1 MKSKEFERARW
12 RCRRGMLEL
21 DIILQRFMD
30 AHYCQLSADELQQ
43 FDRLLILPDND
54 LWDLICARETLRE
67 ESLMPVLGLLQK
79 C

>member
-30 AHYCQLSADELQQ
+30 AHYYQLSADELQQ

-67 ESLMPVLGLLQK
+67 ESLMPVLSLLQK

>member
-30 AHYCQLSADELQQ
+30 VYYCQLSADELQQ
-43 FDRLLILPDND
+43 FDRLLSLSDND
-54 LWDLICARETLRE
+54 LWDLICARETIRE
-67 ESLMPVLGLLQK
+67 ESLTPVLSLLQK

>member
-54 LWDLICARETLRE
+54 LWDLICARETLQE
-67 ESLMPVLGLLQK
+67 ESLMPVLSLLQK

>member
-30 AHYCQLSADELQQ
+30 THYCQLSPDELQQ

-54 LWDLICARETLRE
+54 LWDLICAREAIRE
-67 ESLMPVLGLLQK
+67 ESLIPVLSLLQK

>member
-67 ESLMPVLGLLQK
+67 ESLMPVLSLLQK

>member
-30 AHYCQLSADELQQ
+30 AYYCQLGSDELQQ
-43 FDRLLILPDND
+43 FDRLLSLSDND
-54 LWDLICARETLRE
+54 LWDLICARETTRE
-67 ESLMPVLGLLQK
+67 ESLTPVLSLLQQ

>member
-43 FDRLLILPDND
+43 FDRMLILPDND

-67 ESLMPVLGLLQK
+67 ESLMPVLSLLQK

>member
-30 AHYCQLSADELQQ
+30 AYYCQLSADELQQ
-43 FDRLLILPDND
+43 FDRMLILPDND

-67 ESLMPVLGLLQK
+67 ESLMPVLSLLQK

>member
-30 AHYCQLSADELQQ
+30 NHYCQLSADELQQ

-67 ESLMPVLGLLQK
+67 ENLMPVLSLLQK